1 MIRLEG
7 VTRRY
12 GEKTAVDE
20 LSFEVAEGEVC
31 VLIGPS
37 GCGKTTTLR
46 MINRLIEP
54 TGGRILIAGR
64 DIMSLPVEELRRGLG
79 YVIQS
84 IGLFPHLTVAG
95 NISVVPRLLG
105 WDKARMAARADEL
118 LRLVGLP
125 PEAYR
130 EKYPRQLSGGE
141 AQRVGVARAL
151 AADPPVL
158 LMDEPFG
165 AVDPLNRERLQTE
178 FARIQRELRKTVI
191 FVTHDIDE
199 AIRLADKI
207 VIMRDGKLQQ
217 FGSPEELLNHPANKF
232 VHDFVGADRAL
243 KRLVRV
249 KVADVMRSPA
259 TVFADAGEVGF
270 REAAGRRR
278 FTYVLE
284 PDGRL
289 LGWIDTRDLD
299 HGMSAE
305 DAITLVDAGEASVGP
320 DTSLRDALSRMLGLG
335 FRSIAVT
342 DDQCRLIG
350 EVTFSSVEAA
360 MAEGDEHIATPAQ
373 VDAG

>member
-12 GEKTAVDE
+12 GDTPAVDD

-54 TGGRILIAGR
+54 SGGRILVEGR
-64 DIMSLPVEELRRGLG
+64 DIMSLPAEELRRGLG

-118 LRLVGLP
+118 LQRVGLP
-125 PEAYR
+125 PDGYR
-130 EKYPRQLSGGE
+130 DKYPRQLSGGE

-178 FARIQRELRKTVI
+178 FARIQRELHKTVI

-199 AIRLADKI
+199 AIRLADK
-207 VIMRDGKLQQ
+207 VAIMREGRLQQ
-217 FGSPEELLNHPANKF
+217 FASPEEVLNHPANKF

-249 KVADVMRSPA
+249 RVSDVMRSPA
-259 TVFADAGEVGF
+259 TVFANAGEIGL

-299 HGMSAE
+299 RGVSAE
-305 DAITLVDAGEASVGP
+305 DAITHVDADEASVRP

-342 DDQCRLIG
+342 DDDCRLLG
-350 EVTFSSVEAA
+350 EVTFASVEAA
-360 MAEGDEHIATPAQ
+360 MAEGDEHIAKPTGDD
-373 VDAG
+373 VG